1 MKELEW
7 NHWCLW
13 CELCHWA
20 GNWRKRPLTM
30 YFKAY
35 PSYFVFS
42 YNYSTRILFLFQFRA
57 EAVKVIISLYIK
69 YQRFFFFFFFPLLS
83 RKEEY
88 TGFVPSFSR
97 QVLVQQPGE
106 DVSPSLQM
114 CTHRWSSL
122 GAGASEWTPWGWP
135 EHSHPS
141 AVGTG
146 QTGSLE
152 GWLETCSNQAS
163 KESCSGA

>member
-20 GNWRKRPLTM
+20 GNWRKRPLAM

-42 YNYSTRILFLFQFRA
+42 YNYSNRILFLFLFRA
-57 EAVKVIISLYIK
+57 EAAKLIIFLYIK
-69 YQRFFFFFFFPLLS
+69 YKCFFLFFSHLS

-88 TGFVPSFSR
+88 TGFVLSFSR

-106 DVSPSLQM
+106 NVSPSLQM

-122 GAGASEWTPWGWP
+122 GAGV
-135 EHSHPS
+135 S
-141 AVGTG
+141 AVLQSHGAGLARAQTCQWCGRG

-152 GWLETCSNQAS
+152 G
-163 KESCSGA
+163 